1 MKIAAEREGA
11 GVTRRHDAEGGR
23 DEDAIHDYV
32 EQMAMI
38 FARFGFPRMAARV
51 LFALTTSDD
60 AAMTAGELAERLEVS
75 PAAVSGSVRYL
86 MQLNMLIRE
95 PVRGSRR
102 DRYRLPD
109 HAWYEVTASNGRIY
123 EEIAKLA
130 LTGVDALGGP
140 GTPAGSRVVEMADFL
155 RFLQGEMAAILK
167 RWRVTR
173 LEEPEDAAP
182 S

>member
-1 MKIAAEREGA
+1 
-11 GVTRRHDAEGGR
+11 VTGQRHDAEGGR
-23 DEDAIHDYV
+23 DEVAIHHYV
-32 EQMAMI
+32 EQMAMT

-51 LFALTTSDD
+51 LFALMTSDEP
-60 AAMTAGELAERLEVS
+60 AMTAGELAEMLEVS

-86 MQLNMLIRE
+86 MQLNMLVRE

-109 HAWYEVTASNGRIY
+109 HAWYEVSASQGQTY

-140 GTPAGSRVVEMADFL
+140 GTPAGSRVVEMADYL
-155 RFLQGEMAAILK
+155 RFFQAEMVAILE

-173 LEEPEDAAP
+173 LGESGDASP